1 MSWVNQMAKAMAMM
15 QEACEANG
23 EWNRCGDCP
32 FNVYCTALMDAKLI
46 DPCVGLDFS
55 IPLEEKGV

>member
-15 QEACEANG
+15 EEACKANG

-32 FNVYCTALMDAKLI
+32 FDAYCAVLMEADLI
-46 DPCVGLDFS
+46 DPCGGLEFS
-55 IPLEEKGV
+55 FQPEEK